1 MEKKASHWR
10 QWNEVEVV
18 RRYGGEGGI
27 RTPGRS
33 FPLRRFSKPLLSTT
47 QPPLREMHMVL
58 KGILPHRRA
67 GIEKAKAQE
76 CLTVLGDTTNGGYPA
91 GQTLGQTAN
100 FRQTAPEIHVSP
112 GFAACFRPPPS
123 KRPARGR
130 SLTVRRK

>member
-1 MEKKASHWR
+1 MEKKAYHWR

-67 GIEKAKAQE
+67 GIAKGE
-76 CLTVLGDTTNGGYPA
+76 S
-91 GQTLGQTAN
+91 
-100 FRQTAPEIHVSP
+100 APL
-112 GFAACFRPPPS
+112 FAIVI
-123 KRPARGR
+123 ARIR
-130 SLTVRRK
+130 EAVRLTVRRERDYN

>member
-67 GIEKAKAQE
+67 GIEKGEGASVIVSVIARIARAQIDRTAGTRLQLRCWHCAPVAQLDRAFASGAKQ
-76 CLTVLGDTTNGGYPA
+76 
-91 GQTLGQTAN
+91 
-100 FRQTAPEIHVSP
+100 
-112 GFAACFRPPPS
+112 
-123 KRPARGR
+123 
-130 SLTVRRK
+130 